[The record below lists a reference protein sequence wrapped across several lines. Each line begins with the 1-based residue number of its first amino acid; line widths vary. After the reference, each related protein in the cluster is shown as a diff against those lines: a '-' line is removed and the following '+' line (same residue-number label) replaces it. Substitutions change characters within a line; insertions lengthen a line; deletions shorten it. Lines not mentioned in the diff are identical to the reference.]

1 MSKDDGLDQL
11 AVFLK
16 RTKEQAERSI
26 DILNEKIGELENE
39 NQTLKNSLDE
49 LNNKV
54 WLWSILQ
61 PFKKNSCE
69 FYNLSYML
77 SK

>member
-26 DILNEKIGELENE
+26 DILNEKIEELENE

-54 WLWSILQ
+54 LL
-61 PFKKNSCE
+61 
-69 FYNLSYML
+69 
-77 SK
+77 